1 MMTLT
6 RNTFMQISRGGL
18 GTPLMIMALLAMM
31 VVPLPPMGLDLLFTF
46 NIVLSVVVLLGAVYA
61 LRPLDFAIFPTI
73 LLVATLFRLA
83 LNVASTRVV
92 LLQGHRGTGAAG
104 AVIES
109 FGEFVVGGNYAIGM
123 VVFAILTI
131 VNFVVVTKGA
141 GRVSEVSARFTLD
154 ALPGKQM

>member
-1 MMTLT
+1 MTTMVLDT
-6 RNTFMQISRGGL
+6 LRQVGRRGL
-18 GTPLMIMALLAMM
+18 GTPLIVVALLAMM
-31 VVPLPPMGLDLLFTF
+31 VVPLPALGLDLLFTF
-46 NIVLSVVVLLGAVYA
+46 NIVLSLIVLLASVYA

-73 LLVATLFRLA
+73 LLVSTLFRLA

-92 LLQGHRGTGAAG
+92 LLHGHTGTDAAG

-154 ALPGKQM
+154 